1 MDWDDQNRN
10 PSINNIDHLVVLRF
24 SRRTNF
30 NNSMVFVRL
39 SSCWQQLVTSCCNTL
54 LQYIGIYR
62 ITRLTAWKS
71 IVYSQ
76 NPFWKYVCKKTSLIE
91 KLFWWTRHFS
101 FHFDPNSFNLEV
113 TQPVIQ
119 EWPWVSEDHRKSETC
134 WSFSLEPWLATVWKQ
149 EQQPT
154 ANSHIVIYSFMYFQ
168 FVQLRDHFK
177 AFFPPVFL
185 ESRGEV
191 R

>member
-1 MDWDDQNRN
+1 
-10 PSINNIDHLVVLRF
+10 
-24 SRRTNF
+24 
-30 NNSMVFVRL
+30 MVFVRL

-101 FHFDPNSFNLEV
+101 FHFDRNSFNLEV

-134 WSFSLEPWLATVWKQ
+134 WSFSLEHWQMATVWKQ

-154 ANSHIVIYSFMYFQ
+154 ANSHVVIYSFMYFQ
-168 FVQLRDHFK
+168 FVQFRDYFK
-177 AFFPPVFL
+177 AFFPLFFL
-185 ESRGEV
+185 KGSV